1 MTSSMCID
9 ILVNPTSLKS
19 KQSTD
24 ANKNA
29 ITDNKKKRDNIKE
42 NDSMND
48 ILSFLF
54 R

>member
-19 KQSTD
+19 KQLTD
-24 ANKNA
+24 ANKNT
-29 ITDNKKKRDNIKE
+29 INDSKIKRDNTKD
-42 NDSMND
+42 DSMND
-48 ILSFLF
+48 ILTFLF